1 MDYRVLN
8 RTYKAVYK
16 TYIESKVHDPII
28 YKNPVYIIWNEYFTM
43 IQNYF
48 FSNEIFIDGEMRKL
62 TRVDSIGGEIVLF
75 YTDSNIGQQS
85 INLEIL

>member
-8 RTYKAVYK
+8 RTYKALYK
-16 TYIESKVHDPII
+16 TYIESKVHNPII

-48 FSNEIFIDGEMRKL
+48 YSNEIFIDGEMRKL

-75 YTDSNIGQQS
+75 YTDSIIGQQS